1 MARECDR
8 QRIVSTPVGTPR
20 HTTTKLYVVDTLP
33 VDLIERYAHAERV
46 EIKDVVNLALHELFE
61 RRQYLPV
68 EE

>member
-1 MARECDR
+1 
-8 QRIVSTPVGTPR
+8 V
-20 HTTTKLYVVDTLP
+20 LDTLS

-46 EIKDVVNLALHELFE
+46 ELKGVVNRALHELFE